1 MGDPGALSAATLTRH
16 AASFW
21 RLVRQHIGITPCPR
35 SDPAPG
41 QPPQPAHSPGMR
53 PAGNTA
59 RIDHHSAQVAPVGV
73 APAQGQAGPRA
84 PPRNQHTQRAR
95 LRQATQATAVARR
108 PLNGLGGRLG
118 VQPYNR
124 GCRGWRR
131 WHGLQKSK
139 KIGFCCCSRAACN
152 SRVSFGVESLAKAAA

>member
-1 MGDPGALSAATLTRH
+1 MC
-16 AASFW
+16 
-21 RLVRQHIGITPCPR
+21 QHIGITPCPR

-41 QPPQPAHSPGMR
+41 QLPQPAHSPGMR

-139 KIGFCCCSRAACN
+139 KIGFCCCSRAA
-152 SRVSFGVESLAKAAA
+152 RMRERRHALATRQRPDGTARHGEPVGPRGTCLVPRC